1 MEKKKERVAIFIDG
15 SNFYHSTKSIRE
27 KGYEIDLKKIIDEL
41 TRSRKVKTFYYTALL
56 DPEYN
61 LEKYEEHKKII
72 EDLKKIPNFNVVLCD
87 LRKIKIGKKIK
98 YEIKG
103 DDIHLAHDLLMG
115 AFDDLY
121 DVAIIVSGDADFIP
135 IINTLR
141 SRFKKNVG
149 NCYFRRTSSFKLR
162 KACNFS
168 VNMNMLIGKLIEKE
182 NRKRPA
188 SSEDNA
194 SRL

>member
-1 MEKKKERVAIFIDG
+1 MEKKNERIAIFIDG
-15 SNFYHSTKSIRE
+15 GNFYHSTKNIAQ
-27 KGYEIDLKKIIDEL
+27 KGYEIDLKKIIDKL
-41 TRSRKVKTFYYTALL
+41 SRGRKVETFYYTALL
-56 DPEYN
+56 DPNYN
-61 LEKYEEHKKII
+61 LEKYEEHK
-72 EDLKKIPNFNVVLCD
+72 ELLDDLKKIPNFNVVLCD

-115 AFDDLY
+115 AFDNLY

-141 SRFKKNVG
+141 MRFKKKVG

-168 VNMNMLIGKLIEKE
+168 VNMNMVIGKLLEKE
-182 NRKRPA
+182 NKKRPA
-188 SSEDNA
+188 SP
-194 SRL
+194 RR